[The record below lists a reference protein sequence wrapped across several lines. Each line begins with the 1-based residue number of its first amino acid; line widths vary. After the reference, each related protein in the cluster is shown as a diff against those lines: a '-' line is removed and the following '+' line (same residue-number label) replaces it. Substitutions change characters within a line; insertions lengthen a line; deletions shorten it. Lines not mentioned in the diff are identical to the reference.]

1 VLTPHLC
8 GLVDCGRPHKGR
20 GLCDLHLQRQR
31 RTGTTASPVR
41 TLAERFWSKVNRR
54 GPGDCWPWTGATN
67 EHGYGV
73 LRPEGRRSGPGLKAH
88 RVAAGLAGMDTEGR
102 DVLHS
107 CDNPP
112 CCNAAH
118 LRPGT
123 PAENAADMVERNR
136 VAYGERAGMA
146 KLTVAEVVEIRRRR
160 LAGERRKDLAAA
172 FGVSGATVTRI
183 ASGQGWRRAVTP
195 PAARDLIAA
204 LAEAITGEAA

>member
-1 VLTPHLC
+1 MRTCELSN
-8 GLVDCGRPHKGR
+8 CGRRHKGR
-20 GLCDLHLQRQR
+20 GMCDMHLQRQR

-41 TLAERFWSKVNRR
+41 SLAERFWAKVDRR
-54 GPGDCWPWTGATN
+54 GPDDCWPWTAATN

-73 LRPEGRRSGPGLKAH
+73 LRPQGRRCGPGLKAH
-88 RVAAGLAGMDTEGR
+88 RVAAVLAGMDIEGR

-123 PAENAADMVERNR
+123 PADNAADMVERDR
-136 VAYGERAGMA
+136 VAHGERAGTA
-146 KLTVAEVVEIRRRR
+146 KLTVAEAIEIRRRR
-160 LAGERRKDLAAA
+160 LAGERRKEVAAA

-204 LAEAITGEAA
+204 VVEALTGEAS